1 MNVLVLGAEGQIGS
15 ALANRLQP
23 EHVVLRWDV
32 EIDERMDLRDSS
44 CIESLT
50 GAMEWADFV
59 YFLAFDVGGSAYL
72 AKHQHTTAYLSN
84 NVRIMENFCAAHEA
98 CVEAPDFVFA
108 STQMSNM
115 LYSSYG
121 VLKRLGE
128 FYTTALGGIN
138 VRFWNVYGNEF
149 DPEKFHVVTDF
160 VNAARSGQAIR
171 MRTDGRE
178 QRQMLHSED
187 SADALVALMENR
199 DRLDRSKYFD
209 ITSFEWV
216 TIREIGEFIAAVFE
230 VECIPGES
238 TDDVQRDAR
247 NEPTDEIAK
256 YWSPRLTLEE
266 GIMKVIDA
274 MGDT

>member
-128 FYTTALGGIN
+128 FYTTALDGIN

-247 NEPTDEIAK
+247 NEPTDEITK

-274 MGDT
+274 MGET